1 MAAKKCQVVSVGQ
14 SKTEI
19 KGKQVDQIVIVLKN
33 LEKGSEKKEFIPSFN
48 KVYSAAAVL
57 NAGDLVDATWEKK
70 TVGDKDYFNLT
81 LLTKT
86 GSGEVSVIPSR
97 VPVTSAG
104 SSAGY
109 GKQNPDTQTSIARQN
124 VNNVAMQFVTKM
136 LEQGLY
142 PKKSTPD
149 MLFEE
154 IKRFSK
160 KFEAYVT
167 LKDDYSQMTEGTMQV
182 TTVVGDDS
190 DDGMLG

>member
-1 MAAKKCQVVSVGQ
+1 MAKAVQVVSV
-14 SKTEI
+14 SSAKTEI

-57 NAGDLVDATWEKK
+57 NPGDLCDATWEKK
-70 TVGDKDYFNLT
+70 TVNGKDYFNLT
-81 LLTKT
+81 ELTKT
-86 GSGEVSVIPSR
+86 GSGDAPQ
-97 VPVTSAG
+97 AG
-104 SSAGY
+104 GY
-109 GKQNPDTQTSIARQN
+109 AKPAFAKSGGGKGDPDVQTSIARQN
-124 VNNVAMQFVTKM
+124 VNNVAMQFVTKL
-136 LEQGLY
+136 LEQGVY

-167 LKDDYSQMTEGTMQV
+167 LKDDYSQLDGVGTAV
-182 TTVVGDDS
+182 TVDADA
-190 DDGMLG
+190 DGMLD

>member
-1 MAAKKCQVVSVGQ
+1 MAKQVQVVSIDQ
-14 SKTEI
+14 NKTEI
-19 KGKQVDQIVIVLKN
+19 KGKQVDQIIVILKN
-33 LEKGSEKKEFIPSFN
+33 LEKGSEKKEFIPAFN

-57 NAGDLVDATWEKK
+57 NVGDICDATWEKK
-70 TVGDKDYFNLT
+70 TVNGKDYFNLT
-81 LLTKT
+81 QLTRT
-86 GSGEVSVIPSR
+86 GTGEVGQSVIPSK
-97 VPVTSAG
+97 PQASAPAY
-104 SSAGY
+104 S
-109 GKQNPDTQTSIARQN
+109 KQNPDTQTSIARQN

-167 LKDDYSQMTEGTMQV
+167 LKDDYGQLEGV
-182 TTVVGDDS
+182 ASVVVNDADA
-190 DDGMLG
+190 DGMLD

>member
-1 MAAKKCQVVSVGQ
+1 MAKQVQVVSVG
-14 SKTEI
+14 SAKTEI
-19 KGKQVDQIVIVLKN
+19 KGKQVDQIIIVLKN

-57 NAGDLVDATWEKK
+57 NAGDLCDATWEKK
-70 TVGDKDYFNLT
+70 TVNGKDYFNLVE
-81 LLTKT
+81 LTKT
-86 GSGEVSVIPSR
+86 GSGAVGQSVIRQPASN
-97 VPVTSAG
+97 PVSGANFG
-104 SSAGY
+104 GGKSS
-109 GKQNPDTQTSIARQN
+109 PDTQTSIARQN

-136 LEQGLY
+136 LEQGVY

-167 LKDDYSQMTEGTMQV
+167 LKDDYGQLAGVGQLVEA
-182 TTVVGDDS
+182 TTDEQA
-190 DDGMLG
+190 DGMLD

>member
-1 MAAKKCQVVSVGQ
+1 MAVKKCQVVSVGQ
-14 SKTEI
+14 NKTEI
-19 KGKQVDQIVIVLKN
+19 KGKPVDQIIIVLRN

-57 NAGDLVDATWEKK
+57 QTGDLVNAVWEKK

-81 LLTKT
+81 QLTKT
-86 GSGEVSVIPSR
+86 GTESIGIALKQTVIPS
-97 VPVTSAG
+97 TAG
-104 SSAGY
+104 GFK
-109 GKQNPDTQTSIARQN
+109 GKDPDVQTSIARQN

-167 LKDDYSQMTEGTMQV
+167 LKDDYGQLVGVATEIAI
-182 TTVVGDDS
+182 S
-190 DDGMLG
+190 DADADGMLD